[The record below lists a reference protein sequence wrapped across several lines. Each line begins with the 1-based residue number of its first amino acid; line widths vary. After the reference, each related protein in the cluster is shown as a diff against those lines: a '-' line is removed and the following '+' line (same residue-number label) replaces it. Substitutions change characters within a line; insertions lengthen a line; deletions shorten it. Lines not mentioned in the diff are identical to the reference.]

1 MRLLPEN
8 RELGWTPY
16 AWLVYLAFYLAV
28 PIPYTSPRT
37 YVLTAL
43 GLCAFL
49 PLYFWGY
56 WLPGRRRLW
65 VVAGIAALGCLY
77 ATTNPGSSV
86 FFVYAA
92 AFIGDAMEPR
102 EGYRYLGALLVIVAA
117 ESWLLSLPP
126 GFWIP
131 ALVISALIGGVNI
144 HYAQQRRMD
153 WKLRLAHEE
162 VEHLAKVAERERI
175 ARDLH
180 DLLGHTLSVII
191 LKSELASKIAVTDPA
206 RATAEIREVER
217 ISREALAQVRSA
229 VRGYR
234 AMGLENE
241 LRQAGQTLG
250 SAGIRVETAAE
261 PLPLSPAQEGVLA
274 LALREAVTNII
285 RHAQAT
291 SCRLRVGK
299 AGGCW
304 ELEVADDGRGG
315 AAPAGSGLSGM
326 RQRVEALG
334 GTLEL
339 DGSRGTTLR
348 IRLPFETPEAGGAA

>member
-1 MRLLPEN
+1 MRLLPKN

-16 AWLVYLAFYLAV
+16 AWLVYLAIFV
-28 PIPYTSPRT
+28 VCPIPYASPRT

-43 GLCAFL
+43 GVCAFL

-56 WLPGRRRLW
+56 WLQGRRRLW
-65 VVAGIAALGCLY
+65 AVAGLAALGCLY
-77 ATTNPGSSV
+77 AKSNPGASV
-86 FFVYAA
+86 FFVYAGA
-92 AFIGDAMEPR
+92 YIGDAVEPR
-102 EGYRYLGALLVIVAA
+102 EGYRYLGALLAIVAA
-117 ESWLLSLPP
+117 ESWLLSLHPS
-126 GFWIP
+126 FWIT
-131 ALVISALIGGVNI
+131 ALVITALIGAVNI
-144 HYAQQRRMD
+144 HQAQQRRMD
-153 WKLRLAHEE
+153 WKLRLAQEE

-180 DLLGHTLSVII
+180 DLLGHTLSVIV
-191 LKSELASKIAVTDPA
+191 LKSELASKIATTDPA

-217 ISREALAQVRSA
+217 ISREALAEVRSA

-234 AMGLENE
+234 AVGLENE

-261 PLPLSPAQEGVLA
+261 PLPLSSAQESVLA

-285 RHAQAT
+285 RHAHAT

-299 AGGCW
+299 AGSCW

-315 AAPAGSGLSGM
+315 ASPQGGGLSGM

-339 DGSRGTTLR
+339 DCSRGTTLR
-348 IRLPFETPEAGGAA
+348 IRLPFEASEASGAA

>member
-1 MRLLPEN
+1 VRLLPKN

-16 AWLVYLAFYLAV
+16 AWLVYLTIFFAFPSAGSHFL
-28 PIPYTSPRT
+28 T
-37 YVLTAL
+37 VL
-43 GLCAFL
+43 GVCAFL
-49 PLYFWGY
+49 PLYFLGY

-65 VVAGIAALGCLY
+65 VIAGITALGCLY
-77 ATTNPGSSV
+77 ANVNAGGSV

-92 AFIGDAMEPR
+92 AFIGDAVEPR
-102 EGYRYLGALLVIVAA
+102 EGYGYLGAVLAVIGV
-117 ESWLLSLPP
+117 ESWLWALPP
-126 GFWIP
+126 TFWIP
-131 ALVISALIGGVNI
+131 AVVFSALVGSVNI
-144 HYAQQRRMD
+144 HFAQQRRMD
-153 WKLRLAHEE
+153 WKLRLAQEE
-162 VEHLAKVAERERI
+162 VEHLAQVAERERI

-191 LKSELASKIAVTDPA
+191 LKSELASKIAASDPE
-206 RATAEIREVER
+206 RATNEIREVER

-234 AMGLENE
+234 VAGLEDE
-241 LRQAGQTLG
+241 LRQAGRTLT
-250 SAGIRVETAAE
+250 SAGIHVETAAE
-261 PLPLSPAQEGVLA
+261 PLPLSPVQESVLS

-299 AGGCW
+299 AGEWW

-315 AAPAGSGLSGM
+315 ALPAGGGLSGM
-326 RQRVEALG
+326 RERVEALG
-334 GTLEL
+334 GTFEL

-348 IRLPFETPEAGGAA
+348 IRLPLNAGGEA